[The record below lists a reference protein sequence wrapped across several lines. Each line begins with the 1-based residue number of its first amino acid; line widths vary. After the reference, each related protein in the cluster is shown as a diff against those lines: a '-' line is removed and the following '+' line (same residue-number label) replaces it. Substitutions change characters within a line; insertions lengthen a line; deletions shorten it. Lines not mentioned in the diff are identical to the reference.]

1 MYLAMTPM
9 ERLREDLLTD
19 CAAELLAV
27 RQERDDLKFDNACMQ
42 LQIRILVC
50 RLKKAT
56 GGVT

>member
-1 MYLAMTPM
+1 MTPM